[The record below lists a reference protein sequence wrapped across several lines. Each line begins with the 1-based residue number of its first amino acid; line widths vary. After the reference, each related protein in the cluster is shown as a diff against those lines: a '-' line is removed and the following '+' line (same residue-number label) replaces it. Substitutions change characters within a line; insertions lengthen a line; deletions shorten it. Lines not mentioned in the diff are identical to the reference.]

1 MAESLLLLE
10 SLLVEVA
17 GYVIF
22 PEIMGLVVAEFT
34 VLAFEMM
41 VLILARGLLILGG
54 RDKIR
59 YFVCFRAL
67 KFLVV
72 FSSSGAF
79 SSNI

>member
-34 VLAFEMM
+34 ALAFEMM
-41 VLILARGLLILGG
+41 VLIWARGLLILGG
-54 RDKIR
+54 RDKI
-59 YFVCFRAL
+59 
-67 KFLVV
+67 
-72 FSSSGAF
+72 
-79 SSNI
+79 